1 MEVRN
6 GNKKW
11 MQSESNHNKS
21 FAGSDALLASRHF
34 RAKFRHHFWYL
45 FWCRGS

>member
-6 GNKKW
+6 GNKNW
-11 MQSESNHNKS
+11 MQSEFNQNES

-34 RAKFRHHFWYL
+34 RAKFRRHFWRR